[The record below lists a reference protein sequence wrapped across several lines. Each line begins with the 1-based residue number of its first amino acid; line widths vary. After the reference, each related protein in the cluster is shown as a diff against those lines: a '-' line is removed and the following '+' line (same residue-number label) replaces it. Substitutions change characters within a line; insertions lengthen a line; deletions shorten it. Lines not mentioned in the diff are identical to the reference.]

1 MSDESV
7 TQWIAKLKD
16 GDDHAAEQI
25 WQRYFD
31 KLVRYATKRLSGAP
45 RRMADE
51 EDVVLSAFD
60 SFCRNATAGRFPLLN
75 DRDGLWKLLFAIT
88 ERKVLDQVKF
98 DNRQKRGGGKV
109 RGESEFLLA
118 NDSTA
123 QNFGDDVAGREPTPE
138 FAAQVA
144 EQVQQLL
151 DDLKEQPLRDVAL
164 MKMEGFNNEE
174 IAVKLDCSP
183 RSVTRRLK
191 VIRTI
196 WSERLL

>member
-1 MSDESV
+1 
-7 TQWIAKLKD
+7 
-16 GDDHAAEQI
+16 
-25 WQRYFD
+25 
-31 KLVRYATKRLSGAP
+31 
-45 RRMADE
+45 MADE

-98 DNRQKRGGGKV
+98 DKRQKRGGGKV
-109 RGESEFLLA
+109 RGESVFMRA

-123 QNFGDDVAGREPTPE
+123 LHFGDDVEGREPTPE

-144 EQVQQLL
+144 EQVQLLL
-151 DDLKEQPLRDVAL
+151 DDLNEEPLRDVAL

-196 WSERLL
+196 WSERLP